1 MFRSL
6 LIACFLLFPMVVK
19 AETKRIGY
27 VDLRK
32 ALNEVDDGRQAKN
45 KLQKKKSAYQTKLN
59 AQQEKLKREKKIFD
73 RRASILRGEA
83 KRKAQLK
90 LQQKFLELQKTYTS
104 LTRELAQE
112 EAKETRVIFRK
123 MELIIRE
130 IAEKEGLDLMLEKTE
145 SSILYARSG
154 MDYTN
159 ELIRLYNKRFGRGG
173 GRRVSR
179 SKGKK
184 SKKRRRRRRK

>member
-6 LIACFLLFPMVVK
+6 LVACFFLVPMIAK
-19 AETKRIGY
+19 ANAKRIGY

-32 ALNEVDDGRQAKN
+32 ALNEVDDGRHAKN
-45 KLQKKKSAYQTKLN
+45 KLQKKKSVFQTKLN
-59 AQQEKLKREKKIFD
+59 AEQEKLKREKKLFD
-73 RRASILRGEA
+73 RRATILRGEA

-90 LQQKFLELQKTYTS
+90 LQQKFLQLQKMYST

-145 SSILYARSG
+145 SSVLYARSG

-159 ELIRLYNKRFGRGG
+159 ELIRLYNKRFGGG
-173 GRRVSR
+173 RSGRRVSR
-179 SKGKK
+179 G
-184 SKKRRRRRRK
+184 KKRRRRRRRK

>member
-1 MFRSL
+1 MFRCL
-6 LIACFLLFPMVVK
+6 LIACFLLAP
-19 AETKRIGY
+19 ALAHAKRIGY

-32 ALNEVDDGRQAKN
+32 ALNEVDDGRAAKN
-45 KLQKKKSAYQTKLN
+45 KLQEKKGTYQSKLN
-59 AQQEKLKREKKIFD
+59 EEQEKLKREKKLFD
-73 RRASILRGEA
+73 RRSTILRGEA

-90 LQQKFLELQKTYTS
+90 LQQKFLELQKMYS
-104 LTRELAQE
+104 NLTRELAQE

-123 MELIIRE
+123 MEVIIRQ

-159 ELIRLYNKRFGRGG
+159 ELIRIYNRQFGRGG
-173 GRRVSR
+173 SSPRVSR
-179 SKGKK
+179 KP
-184 SKKRRRRRRK
+184 KKRKR

>member
-1 MFRSL
+1 MFRFL
-6 LIACFLLFPMVVK
+6 LIACFFLTPVL
-19 AETKRIGY
+19 AHAKRIGY

-32 ALNEVDDGRQAKN
+32 ALNEVDDGRDAKN
-45 KLQKKKSAYQTKLN
+45 KLQQKKGSYQSKLN
-59 AQQEKLKREKKIFD
+59 QEQEKLKREKKLFD
-73 RRASILRGEA
+73 RRATILRGEA

-90 LQQKFLELQKTYTS
+90 LQQKFLELQKMYSS

-123 MELIIRE
+123 MEVIIRQ

-159 ELIRLYNKRFGRGG
+159 ELIRIYNRQFGKGG
-173 GRRVSR
+173 SAPRRVSR
-179 SKGKK
+179 KP
-184 SKKRRRRRRK
+184 KKRKR